1 MGTLLVCGGMIVA
14 FCGLILLF
22 RNAKVVAVADE
33 RDTWN
38 AYAMHLW
45 LDGKPGFYPH
55 ELADG
60 TVRWYRMSYEMD
72 NGRPA
77 AR

>member
-1 MGTLLVCGGMIVA
+1 MGALLVCGGMIIA
-14 FCGLILLF
+14 FCVVAVFF

-33 RDTWN
+33 RETWN

-60 TVRWYRMSYEMD
+60 TVRWYRVAYEMVD
-72 NGRPA
+72 GCPA
-77 AR
+77 AD